1 MAILNQGG
9 RERTRV
15 KEDAINNVVNQIAF
29 TFKRLTRIQRELN
42 RSIWYD
48 PQFTPEEILLE
59 LDRDAEV
66 PMIMNERLMNTI
78 ERLSNKEGIP
88 VEIDVP
94 PFDYVKNPNGTV
106 VVDRLNAYDKNTK

>member
-1 MAILNQGG
+1 MAILNEGG
-9 RERTRV
+9 RERGRI
-15 KEDAINNVVNQIAF
+15 KEDAINGVVNQVAF
-29 TFKRLTRIQRELN
+29 TFKRLSRIQKELN

-59 LDRDAEV
+59 LNRDAEI

-88 VEIDVP
+88 VDIDIP

-106 VVDRLNAYDKNTK
+106 IVDRLNAYDKSTK